1 MTHCNVHR
9 WGEGGL
15 TTKTAQPTTKG
26 MVVFQGATAGL
37 KIIGH
42 CFSFKPGH
50 RNCFAYLT
58 DNHTSVIGMRELFRE
73 KEPQIT
79 VRPLDSHDLIKGPVA
94 QETFEKALLAFP
106 AMSNFC
112 GFKYPI
118 ESVLKLW
125 GDTWTTILDASALV
139 STCEL
144 NLSQLKP
151 DFVVLSFYKI
161 FGYPTGLGALLVK
174 SDVMDALHKTYFG
187 GGTVEMH
194 FTRSS
199 IHVPRRS
206 WVDYFEDGTLP
217 YHQIMAL
224 RHGFSALKRH
234 VPGGIK
240 AVESHTFG
248 LAQYLYQGL
257 ARILHENG
265 NPVVEIYHSSN
276 FISVKEQGGIVNFN
290 LLQCDGKYFG
300 FNVFHRLAKLEQV
313 LVRVGCFCNVGAC
326 QKYLQFSDQ
335 TMMANYQKG
344 HVCGDDI
351 DLVNGHPT
359 GSIRISFGYY
369 STTNDVDIV
378 IDLVRN
384 HFVQEDTLKTH
395 YLSTQKAVIEA
406 IYIYPIKS
414 CAPIKVNS
422 WRLSPSGLEYD
433 RHWSIMQ
440 NGKCLN
446 QKKIKKLCLLQPD
459 LNLVEGTLILNF
471 PGMTPH
477 ILPIQAKNDRS
488 EQYEVCL
495 GSVCGET
502 MDGLDCGQ
510 DASEWLCKAFG
521 ESNLKLVQ
529 QLGRSSV
536 SFNSMSLANEAP
548 YLVVNKSSVDLLWKK
563 LVEDDHLKTHDM
575 TLEILQEQ
583 FRANLII
590 SGDTAFQ
597 EDQWESIIGRGFSLA
612 FHKKCLRCSM
622 ISIDQR
628 SGLELTGVIKTLT
641 RMTKRGFCFG
651 TLFKNSPE
659 TSNAIII
666 VGTNV
671 QIQMKQNN

>member
-1 MTHCNVHR
+1 MNKILPMDIQNGIREDFPHLRGTTYLDQAGAGLYCHSQIENVSKELQTSLFANPHSDFR
-9 WGEGGL
+9 SKEAIDAVRTEVL
-15 TTKTAQPTTKG
+15 DYFHTNNENYKL
-26 MVVFQGATAGL
+26 VFTSGATAGL

-395 YLSTQKAVIEA
+395 YLSTQKA
-406 IYIYPIKS
+406 
-414 CAPIKVNS
+414 
-422 WRLSPSGLEYD
+422 
-433 RHWSIMQ
+433 
-440 NGKCLN
+440 
-446 QKKIKKLCLLQPD
+446 
-459 LNLVEGTLILNF
+459 
-471 PGMTPH
+471 
-477 ILPIQAKNDRS
+477 AKNDRS